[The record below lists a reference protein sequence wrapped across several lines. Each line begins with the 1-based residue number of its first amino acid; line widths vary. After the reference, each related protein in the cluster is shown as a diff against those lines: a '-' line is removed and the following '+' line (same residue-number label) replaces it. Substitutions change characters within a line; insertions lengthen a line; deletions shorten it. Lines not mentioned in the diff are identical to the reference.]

1 MSEQTMGQ
9 EQKQSQGPAEG
20 SRLGQ
25 GAENRQTAEAT
36 STPHDRGH
44 PTGARTPRS
53 RPRPSATSAATATA
67 ATSPPRA
74 VMTMTEDQ
82 SSEDDRRSAEEFAA
96 EHDPEKHD
104 IAAGEELRQR
114 GDWTADDT
122 GGPQVWDAEGHL
134 VDGAGPGSGD
144 AQTDGSGRPRGP
156 RPGRSRWGAAHLEHR
171 GVRDGGYGVGSAA
184 PLEEGAVPFGH
195 PVKAWND
202 TRTFVDTDHP
212 RYDDAEP
219 HVWFT
224 DPEAAQQAGFRRAGD

>member
-20 SRLGQ
+20 SQLGQ

-36 STPHDRGH
+36 AATVD
-44 PTGARTPRS
+44 TPRDQDAQVETPAERNLS
-53 RPRPSATSAATATA
+53 GDRDGSDLPTAGGHDDD
-67 ATSPPRA
+67 
-74 VMTMTEDQ
+74 EDQ

-144 AQTDGSGRPRGP
+144 AQTDGSGDHEGHDQDAAGG
-156 RPGRSRWGAAHLEHR
+156 GRRTSSIDD
-171 GVRDGGYGVGSAA
+171 VRDGGYGVGSAA